1 VILAAIIESIRLEW
15 YVGSFYLVNIGIK
28 RHCHGAE
35 GSGDVVR
42 VADIVTT
49 QSPRPGNRDNERLR
63 W

>member
-1 VILAAIIESIRLEW
+1 
-15 YVGSFYLVNIGIK
+15 VGSFYLVNIGIK